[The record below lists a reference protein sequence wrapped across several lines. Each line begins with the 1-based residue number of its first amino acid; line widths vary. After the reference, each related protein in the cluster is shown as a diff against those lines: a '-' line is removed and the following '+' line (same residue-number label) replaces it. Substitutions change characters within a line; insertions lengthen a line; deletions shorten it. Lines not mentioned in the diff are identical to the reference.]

1 MVTIGC
7 WAGFWGDTPRAA
19 AQVLHGGEI
28 DYLVADHLAEITMA
42 LLARA
47 RLKDPSAGY
56 VPDVVRAL
64 TPLLGEIHDRGV
76 KVITNGGGLNP
87 AACAEALRAEAAEAG
102 VPVKVAH
109 VEGDDVSGR
118 IADLRNAGVRD
129 MFTGEELPQ
138 KPLSANVYLGA
149 RPIAAALDA
158 GAQIVVT
165 GRCTDSATVLGPL
178 IHEFGWAED
187 DHDLLSAGTLVG
199 HIVECGPQGLGGLF
213 TDWFSVPGWED
224 MGYPLAECHPDGTA
238 VITKPPGTGGLVT
251 PATVGEQILYE
262 IGDPGAY
269 VMPDVVCDW
278 RSVRLTQ
285 DGPNRVEVSGARGTA
300 PTGTYK
306 ATITALDGFRIMA
319 GASFFGIDARGRAQR
334 AGEAALA
341 RAGRIAAGDGFGPY
355 THGSVEVIGADD
367 AVFLNVAARHPEPA
381 PLELLGR
388 ELIPL
393 ALVAQGMSGYMAAR
407 PKPQPVVRLFHALI
421 DKPSVPIAVTVDQ
434 SAPVAVTVFSGAPG
448 PPSSP
453 PLPEDGF
460 VHEASGVTVPLREI
474 AYARSGDKGNDANIG
489 VIARRPEFAALIREQ
504 VTAER
509 VAAVFGE
516 RLQGPV
522 TRWELPGLNAI
533 NILLHDVLGGR
544 GGVSS
549 LRLDPQGKSYAAM
562 LLALPVTI
570 PAGDVRGGSRL

>member
-19 AQVLHGGEI
+19 AQVLHGAEL

-47 RLKDPSAGY
+47 RLKDPNAGY
-56 VPDVVRAL
+56 IPDIVKAL
-64 TPLLGEIHDRGV
+64 APLLGEIHDRGV

-87 AACAEALRAEAAEAG
+87 AACAQALRAAAAEAG
-102 VPVKVAH
+102 VPMTVAH

-118 IADLRNAGVRD
+118 IAEMRAAGVRD
-129 MFTGEELPQ
+129 MFTGEELPES
-138 KPLSANVYLGA
+138 PLTANVYLGA

-165 GRCTDSATVLGPL
+165 GRCTDSAIVLGPL
-178 IHEFGWAED
+178 IHEFGWTED
-187 DHDLLSAGTLVG
+187 DHDLLSAGTLAG

-213 TDWFSVPGWED
+213 TDWSSVPGWED
-224 MGYPLAECHPDGTA
+224 MGYPIAECRADGTA
-238 VITKPPGTGGLVT
+238 VITKPPETGGLVT
-251 PATVGEQILYE
+251 IASVAEQILYE

-278 RSVRLTQ
+278 RGVHLEQ
-285 DGPNRVEVSGARGTA
+285 DGPDRVRVSGARGTA
-300 PTGTYK
+300 PTQTYK
-306 ATITALDGFRIMA
+306 ATITALDGFRYMA

-341 RAGRIAAGDGFGPY
+341 RAGRLAAGDGFAPY
-355 THGSVEVIGADD
+355 THVSVEVIGGDD
-367 AVFLNVAARHPEPA
+367 AVFLNIAARHPEPG

-388 ELIPL
+388 EMTPL
-393 ALVAQGMSGYMAAR
+393 ALVAQGMAGYMAAR

-421 DKPSVPIAVTVDQ
+421 DRPSVRVTLTIGERDPFDVTV
-434 SAPVAVTVFSGAPG
+434 ASGVLVAPG
-448 PPSSP
+448 SP
-453 PLPEDGF
+453 PLSEDTPT
-460 VHEASGVTVPLREI
+460 GVATGATVPLREI

-516 RLQGPV
+516 RLEGPV

-562 LLALPVTI
+562 LLALPVTV
-570 PAGDVRGGSRL
+570 PAA